1 MGSMVLSWAL
11 NISLRRGGERV
22 LGRRQGLGERE
33 EEKVWRQQVQDREHP
48 SGYRSGFIGT
58 DLQAATVLYGQT
70 CLGKAGFISRKETE
84 TLPGIFTHRPSLC
97 PSLCIYR
104 WGSTAR

>member
-33 EEKVWRQQVQDREHP
+33 EEKVWRIMWEVFWAYTTFLHDPLATWNIKGDWEIWWSQQLT
-48 SGYRSGFIGT
+48 G
-58 DLQAATVLYGQT
+58 
-70 CLGKAGFISRKETE
+70 
-84 TLPGIFTHRPSLC
+84 
-97 PSLCIYR
+97 
-104 WGSTAR
+104 